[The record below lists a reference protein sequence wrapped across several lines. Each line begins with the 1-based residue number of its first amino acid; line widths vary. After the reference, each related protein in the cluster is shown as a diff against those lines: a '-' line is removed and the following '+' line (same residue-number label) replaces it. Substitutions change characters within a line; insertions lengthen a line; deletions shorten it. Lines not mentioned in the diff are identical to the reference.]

1 MINKKKKQSCLY
13 KQKAIYEHIIEMFK
27 FRASVDRVSFYA
39 DNNYKVQMKLPKRV
53 HYGYDVKIYAYKI
66 NIKDKDLNK
75 EGLSINGI
83 IMPIY
88 NKCKVVK
95 ARKEIYE
102 SNTN

>member
-1 MINKKKKQSCLY
+1 MKVNKKKKQSCLY

-27 FRASVDRVSFYA
+27 FRASMDRLSFYA
-39 DNNYKVQMKLPKRV
+39 DNNYKVQIQLPKSV

-88 NKCKVVK
+88 HKSKVVK
-95 ARKEIYE
+95 TRR
-102 SNTN
+102 S